1 MDLSNR
7 NIGYGITGSFCTF
20 AKTRKEIQ
28 RLTEMGAHVIPI
40 FSIRRRTVIRGL
52 ERRKSLWKKS
62 VT

>member
-40 FSIRRRTVIRGL
+40 FSYLSRMFDSH
-52 ERRKSLWKKS
+52 KFQ
-62 VT
+62 